1 MLSRRFASSIL
12 LFAVVFAC
20 VTACLASCVDA
31 QRSSLRVA
39 AASDLQLVMPE
50 IAKAFEDRTGTHVE
64 VLYGSSGNFFAQI
77 QNGAP
82 FDLFFSA
89 DDEFPLKLIQSG
101 RAEPRSA
108 VVYGVGGLVL
118 WTPANV
124 KCNPQVEKWNCL
136 LKPEVLKIAIA
147 NPAHAPYGRAAI
159 AALQT
164 AHIYDQVRTR
174 LVFGENI
181 SQVAQFV
188 QSGNAQAGILA
199 YSQISAPAMR
209 DGKGWTIPR
218 DNYPAIQQTVVVLK
232 AAREE
237 SVAEDFV
244 KFVSEGS
251 GRQLLEQ
258 FGFRPPPPSKEPKAG
273 HK

>member
-1 MLSRRFASSIL
+1 MLPTRLASSSL

-20 VTACLASCVDA
+20 MASNTDA
-31 QRSSLRVA
+31 QRPSLHVA

-50 IAKAFEDRTGTHVE
+50 IAKAFEDKTASHVE
-64 VLYGSSGNFFAQI
+64 VSYGSSGNFFAQI

-118 WTPANV
+118 WMPANS
-124 KCNPQVEKWNCL
+124 KCSPQAEKWNCL
-136 LKPEVLKIAIA
+136 LEQKVLKIAIA

-164 AHIYDQVRTR
+164 AHVYDQVRTK

-181 SQVAQFV
+181 SQAAQFA

-199 YSQISAPAMR
+199 YSQMRAPGMHQ
-209 DGKGWTIPR
+209 GKQWVIPR
-218 DNYPAIQQTVVVLK
+218 DSYPPIQQTVVVMK
-232 AAREE
+232 ATKEE

-244 KFVSEGS
+244 KFVTEGP
-251 GRQLLEQ
+251 GRQILEQ
-258 FGFRPPPPSKEPKAG
+258 AGFQPPPPSKEPKEG